1 MTLQAPVSWGELVDK
16 ITILEIKAARIVD
29 PAKLAN
35 VQRELQALVAVRDA
49 QGKPPAMLAAELRQ
63 VNEALWDIEDRIR
76 ECEQRGDFG
85 PTFIELARSVY
96 KTNDRRAALK
106 RRIND
111 AMGSEL
117 VEEKS
122 YRGS

>member
-1 MTLQAPVSWGELVDK
+1 MTLLAPVSWGELIDK
-16 ITILEIKAARIVD
+16 ITILEIKAARIAD
-29 PAKLAN
+29 AAKLAN
-35 VQRELQALVAVRDA
+35 VKRELQALTVVRDS
-49 QGKPPAMLAAELRQ
+49 QGTAPAEIAAELRQ
-63 VNEALWDIEDRIR
+63 VNEQLWDIEDLIR

-85 PTFIELARSVY
+85 AAFIDLARSVY

-106 RRIND
+106 RKIND